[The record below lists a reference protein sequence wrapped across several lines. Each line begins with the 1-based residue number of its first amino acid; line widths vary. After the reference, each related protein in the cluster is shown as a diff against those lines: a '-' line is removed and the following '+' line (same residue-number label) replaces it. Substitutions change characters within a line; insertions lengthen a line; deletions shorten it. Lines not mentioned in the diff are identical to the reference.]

1 MEAGQQLDCSV
12 HFQALE
18 IALGSQ
24 ESHILN
30 LDWKEILRKEISLP
44 QLHDLK

>member
-12 HFQALE
+12 RLQALE

-24 ESHILN
+24 ESHILS
-30 LDWKEILRKEISLP
+30 LD
-44 QLHDLK
+44 

>member
-12 HFQALE
+12 RLQALE

-30 LDWKEILRKEISLP
+30 LDWRETLWKEIGLT